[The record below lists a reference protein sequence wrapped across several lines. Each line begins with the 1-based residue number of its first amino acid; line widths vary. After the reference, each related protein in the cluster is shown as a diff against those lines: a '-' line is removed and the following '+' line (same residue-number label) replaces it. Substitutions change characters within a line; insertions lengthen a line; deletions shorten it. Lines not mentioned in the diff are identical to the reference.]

1 VAILACFF
9 LKETIGWRTSIGIA
23 ISFMGTGAIAF
34 AKSGTISFEIGVL
47 FALIA
52 ALSQALFTLWQKPLL
67 GRYSALEVTTYSML
81 AGALFSLPF
90 GWTVF
95 ETVQTVPNDVVFAL
109 VYLSVFASAVGYIMW
124 AYVLSYYPASKTAS
138 FLYVIPVS
146 ATVIAWIWIGQEPSA
161 ITLVGGAIT
170 LLGVAIVNVRRQ
182 QKKEA
187 KGEAK

>member
-1 VAILACFF
+1 
-9 LKETIGWRTSIGIA
+9 
-23 ISFMGTGAIAF
+23 
-34 AKSGTISFEIGVL
+34 
-47 FALIA
+47 
-52 ALSQALFTLWQKPLL
+52 
-67 GRYSALEVTTYSML
+67 
-81 AGALFSLPF
+81 
-90 GWTVF
+90 
-95 ETVQTVPNDVVFAL
+95 VVFAL